1 MKETRRKDDTQT
13 ACRHR
18 GPGQCLFAAL
28 VFFVLLFIHGGVQ
41 ALDVPPLKYRV
52 NDYAN
57 MISPGVRAQ
66 LETELKDFE
75 QSDSTQIVIL
85 TVESLEGESLEE
97 FSIKVAETW
106 KIGQKGKDN
115 GAILLVAKKDRKTRI
130 EVGRGLEGKLTDL
143 TAGRIVQL
151 VINPQFKRGDF
162 DGGFSSGIRAMID
175 ATRGEFKADNARPRA
190 ARKTGLSSALPFL
203 IFGAIFL
210 LVLGR
215 VSRILGGGAGLLG
228 FSALGFLLGFS
239 LVTAILLGVLGLVLG
254 VFLPFLFGGRGG
266 GGFGSGGPWIGGGF
280 SGGGGFDSGGGGF
293 SGGGG
298 DFGGGGASGDW

>member
-1 MKETRRKDDTQT
+1 MGHVSGALRRCIAISVAFCLAVLWVA
-13 ACRHR
+13 ACAH
-18 GPGQCLFAAL
+18 AL
-28 VFFVLLFIHGGVQ
+28 EVP
-41 ALDVPPLKYRV
+41 ALKGRV
-52 NDYAN
+52 NDYAG
-57 MISPGVRAQ
+57 MMSPGVRAQ
-66 LETELKDFE
+66 LEKELQDFE
-75 QSDSTQIVIL
+75 GSESTQIVVL
-85 TVESLEGESLEE
+85 TIDSLEGESLEE

-175 ATRGEFKADNARPRA
+175 ATRGEFKADA
-190 ARKTGLSSALPFL
+190 ARSRSGKRGGPGSTLPFL

-215 VSRILGGGAGLLG
+215 ISRVLGGGAGLIG

-239 LVTAILLGVLGLVLG
+239 LVTVVLLGILGLVLG
-254 VFLPFLFGGRGG
+254 VFLPFLFGGSRGG
-266 GGFGSGGPWIGGGF
+266 GGFGPGGYWTGGGF
-280 SGGGGFDSGGGGF
+280 SSGGDFGGGGF